1 MVATEERKMAAR
13 KTAAH
18 EEHEEHSTSPSAAS
32 NKQPK
37 HKDAKDKMV
46 HESKSAGK
54 VDYEEAEATEK
65 KNQEVQAQRQKDA
78 RESAV
83 QDDVQVK
90 GRGKA

>member
-1 MVATEERKMAAR
+1 MVAAEEAKMAAR
-13 KTAAH
+13 KASGQ
-18 EEHEEHSTSPSAAS
+18 EEHNAPTHN

-37 HKDAKDKMV
+37 HKDAKDRMV

-54 VDYEEAEATEK
+54 VDYQEAEDTEK

-83 QDDVQVK
+83 HDDVQVK